1 MQTRF
6 SWQLSTVAIL
16 LALTSHLRG
25 WAQSSEFYLNAVQ
38 VFLSPRQ
45 RTALLTLTNT
55 GQVPINFEISVRRWE
70 QTADGQEELT
80 ETDGNVVAFPVLLSV
95 PPGEQRSLRVGVRQ
109 PAATQE
115 QTYRLLVT
123 ELPPANI
130 PDTQGAAIRIIK
142 TFSLP
147 IFVQPVN
154 LQRQGEIVNGRVEGG
169 KLSFVLRNR
178 GNVHIQ
184 TLGITVQGLNERGT
198 VVFERTLDSV
208 YVLAERDRPFANIS
222 LPQTNCAQV
231 RQVKLQSVG
240 TTPSLTTAIPT
251 PNGVCS

>member
-1 MQTRF
+1 MRF
-6 SWQLSTVAIL
+6 RLGWRFAL
-16 LALTSHLRG
+16 LATAIALGMVSRVG
-25 WAQSSEFYLNAVQ
+25 AQSSEFYLNAVQ

-55 GQVPINFEISVRRWE
+55 GQVPINFEVSVRRWQ

-80 ETDGNVVAFPVLLSV
+80 ESDGNVVAFPILLSV
-95 PPGEQRSLRVGVRQ
+95 PPGEQRTLRVGVRQ
-109 PAATQE
+109 PATTEE

-123 ELPPANI
+123 ELPPANV
-130 PDTQGAAIRIIK
+130 PETQGAAIRIIK
-142 TFSLP
+142 TLSLP
-147 IFVQPVN
+147 VFVQPVN
-154 LQRQGEIVNGRVEGG
+154 IQRQGEIVNGRVEKG
-169 KLSFVLRNR
+169 KLSFVVRNR

-208 YVLAERDRPFANIS
+208 YVLAERDRPFRNIP
-222 LPQTNCAQV
+222 LPQSNCAQV

-240 TTPSLTTAIPT
+240 TNPSLTTEIPT
-251 PNGVCS
+251 PNGVCT